1 MAEAMASMAS
11 PPAEGHI
18 EFKCPICGLCMS
30 EKKDDVE
37 SILFKTSKIICS
49 RCKDHLGPD
58 FLESVKKYLNG
69 LVNIFEENETKEIT
83 REKTCKK
90 EKEFGLFL
98 KKKEKEI
105 SRSLFCFLDEFR
117 EAEKALMNSF
127 HDRLIIAECEN
138 KKSDCG
144 EPLLSLGRKASLQE
158 AIKKMKGRR
167 CKCGGRYMVYIR
179 KPSPHRY

>member
-1 MAEAMASMAS
+1 MSEAMASMAS

-30 EKKDDVE
+30 EKKEDVE

-98 KKKEKEI
+98 KKKKKK
-105 SRSLFCFLDEFR
+105 FPDPFF
-117 EAEKALMNSF
+117 AFWMNF
-127 HDRLIIAECEN
+127 G
-138 KKSDCG
+138 K
-144 EPLLSLGRKASLQE
+144 Q
-158 AIKKMKGRR
+158 RR
-167 CKCGGRYMVYIR
+167 
-179 KPSPHRY
+179 HL